1 MIVHADLI
9 IVYLS
14 IRYYID
20 VVVNV
25 LYTNVSVA

>member
-1 MIVHADLI
+1 MIVRADLI
-9 IVYLS
+9 IAYLS

-20 VVVNV
+20 VVVYV